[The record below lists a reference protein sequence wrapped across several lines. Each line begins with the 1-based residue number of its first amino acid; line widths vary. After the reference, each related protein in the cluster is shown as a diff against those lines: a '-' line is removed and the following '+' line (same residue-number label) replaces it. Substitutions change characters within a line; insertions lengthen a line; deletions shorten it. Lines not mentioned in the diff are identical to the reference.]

1 MHDSHGCV
9 QDSCARA
16 CCAGGDRV
24 DDQAHVCMHVE
35 TTTTTTTLII
45 TLITLITLIIITTTN
60 GQGKEMG
67 KRDKKE

>member
-1 MHDSHGCV
+1 MHLV

-16 CCAGGDRV
+16 CCAGSDRV

-35 TTTTTTTLII
+35 TTTTTTTTLII
-45 TLITLITLIIITTTN
+45 TLIITTTTN

>member
-16 CCAGGDRV
+16 CCAGSDRV

-35 TTTTTTTLII
+35 TTTTTTT
-45 TLITLITLIIITTTN
+45 TIIIIITTN
-60 GQGKEMG
+60 GQGEEMG

>member
-1 MHDSHGCV
+1 MHDPHGCV

-35 TTTTTTTLII
+35 TTTTTLII
-45 TLITLITLIIITTTN
+45 IVITTTN